1 MGAPKLRF
9 KGFNNSWGHAEL
21 GRFAEINPNTGS
33 LPDSFYYIDLE
44 SVVKGQFT
52 FRNKIFKVNAPSR
65 AQRNLATGDVL
76 FQTVRPYQQNNL
88 FFNYTDEKFVASTG
102 YAHIRTKYDSKFL
115 YFLLHTKKFL
125 ARVLNKCEGGN
136 YPAINTT
143 NLKKIIVEFPA
154 IEEQQKIADFL
165 TSVDDKI
172 NLLKKKKELLEQ
184 YKKGVMQKIF
194 SQELRFKDEEGNDFP
209 EWEEYKLKDILN
221 EHGCKNVGSQ
231 VKEVFSVAKSKGVI
245 NQIEHLGRSFA
256 ATTVSHY
263 KVLKPHDV
271 VYTKSPTS
279 NFPFGIIKQNKTG
292 RTGIVSPLYGVFTPQ
307 TPQLGFILDYYFSVW
322 QNTFNYLNPL
332 VQKGA
337 KNTMNI
343 HNDTFLN
350 GSELSLPTSPH
361 EQQKIA
367 DFLTALDDKIALVER
382 QINKTELWKKGLL
395 QQMFV

>member
-1 MGAPKLRF
+1 MATPKLRF
-9 KGFNNSWGHAEL
+9 KGFHNSWGHAEL

-44 SVVKGQFT
+44 SVVKGRFT
-52 FRNKIFKVNAPSR
+52 VRNKIFKVNAPSR

-102 YAHIRTKYDSKFL
+102 YAQIRTKYDSKFL
-115 YFLLHTKKFL
+115 YFLLHTEKFL

-136 YPAINTT
+136 YPAINTA

-165 TSVDDKI
+165 TSVDEKI

-194 SQELRFKDEEGNDFP
+194 SQELRFKDKDGKDFP
-209 EWEEYKLKDILN
+209 EWKTTLLKNHCKIYDGTHQTPTYVNEGIPFYSVEHLTANNFSSTKYITEEVFIKENERVKLERGDILMTRI
-221 EHGCKNVGSQ
+221 GDIGT
-231 VKEVFSVAKSKGVI
+231 SKLIDWDVNASFYVSLALLKCNSTI
-245 NQIEHLGRSFA
+245 SSKYLNQYI
-256 ATTVSHY
+256 
-263 KVLKPHDV
+263 
-271 VYTKSPTS
+271 KSPYFQNELWKKTIHVA
-279 NFPFGIIKQNKTG
+279 FPKKINLGEI
-292 RTGIVSPLYGVFTPQ
+292 GVC
-307 TPQLGFILDYYFSVW
+307 
-322 QNTFNYLNPL
+322 
-332 VQKGA
+332 
-337 KNTMNI
+337 
-343 HNDTFLN
+343 
-350 GSELSLPTSPH
+350 SLKVPSID

-367 DFLTALDDKIALVER
+367 DFLTALDDKIDLVEQ